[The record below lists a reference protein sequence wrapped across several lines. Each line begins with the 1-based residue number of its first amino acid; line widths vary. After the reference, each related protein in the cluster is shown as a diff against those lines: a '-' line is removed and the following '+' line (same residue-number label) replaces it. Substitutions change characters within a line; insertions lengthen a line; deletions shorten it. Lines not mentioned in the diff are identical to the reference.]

1 MGTLYDLLGALPNDD
16 AEGLRSA
23 FRKAAKATH
32 PDLNR
37 DDPEAALRF
46 RQLVRA
52 HDILS
57 DDEQRAAYDQLLT
70 IATRPAPTKSSQVYE
85 KVRRFASSTIAATI
99 IAAILVASYT
109 LMGIVSRAPVAAES
123 TVGIASGKTETGA
136 APFDRQERTALA
148 EEVFRTASI
157 ASKANAKTPWTA
169 GAGASPLPRIAG
181 DNAASGREPG
191 LLASLGASRRSA
203 LADLPRDL
211 GFLPLYS
218 ARDVSRAFAGMERTR
233 LRARARQARIA
244 AAQAQAHSTARIL
257 EAPPVIRRARLT
269 EATTP

>member
-123 TVGIASGKTETGA
+123 TVGIASGKTETAA

-169 GAGASPLPRIAG
+169 GASPLPRIAG
-181 DNAASGREPG
+181 DDAASGREPG

>member
-52 HDILS
+52 HHILS

-123 TVGIASGKTETGA
+123 TVGIASGKTETAA

-148 EEVFRTASI
+148 EEVFRTASN
-157 ASKANAKTPWTA
+157 ASKASAKTPWT
-169 GAGASPLPRIAG
+169 AGASPLPRIAG
-181 DNAASGREPG
+181 DDAASGREPG